1 MMNMNLQSLFRQSA
15 CILAVGSSFA
25 GLPPASAEAV
35 RCLTEPVR
43 DVEMSSNVPGTIAE
57 IHFGE
62 GSFVEKDE
70 VILELE
76 STSEELDV
84 QRRSVLAETLKNTFE
99 RSEMLLKNTSSIS
112 MEEVDEARSE
122 YQMAVL
128 ELELA
133 KEALNKKRIASPF
146 SGIITDLPIEVGEY
160 CEPPQILLRIVDPRR
175 FYCVANIDPA
185 VAAKLKEGDPVRFTP
200 DPLGTE
206 VMVEGRIVFI
216 SPVVDPA
223 SGLLRIKALF
233 ENNNNAIRPGE
244 GGFVNLL
251 PSE

>member
-1 MMNMNLQSLFRQSA
+1 MNMKTGNLSLQSAS
-15 CILAVGSSFA
+15 ILAASSLLA
-25 GLPPASAEAV
+25 CLQTVSAEAV

-43 DVEMSSNVPGTIAE
+43 DVEMSSIVPGTVAE
-57 IHFGE
+57 IHYGE
-62 GSFVEKDE
+62 GRFVEE
-70 VILELE
+70 GTIILELE
-76 STSEELDV
+76 SKSEALDV
-84 QRRSVLAETLKNTFE
+84 QRRSVLADTLKSTFE
-99 RSEMLLKNTSSIS
+99 RSEKLLQNTSSIS

-122 YQMAVL
+122 FRMAVL

-133 KEALNKKRIASPF
+133 REALNKKRIAAPF

-185 VAAKLKEGDPVRFTP
+185 VATKLKEGDPVLFTP
-200 DPLGTE
+200 DTLGTE
-206 VMVEGRIVFI
+206 VRVEGRIVFI

-233 ENNNNAIRPGE
+233 ENNENAIRPGE